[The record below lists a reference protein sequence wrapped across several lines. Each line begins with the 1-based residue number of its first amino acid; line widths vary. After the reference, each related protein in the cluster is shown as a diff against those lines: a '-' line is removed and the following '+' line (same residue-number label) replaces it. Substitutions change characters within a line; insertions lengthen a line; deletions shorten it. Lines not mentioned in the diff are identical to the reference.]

1 MADRFSLIYNSSAG
15 QIQELSAGDNLDLT
29 SSGIV
34 NADIITATTF
44 SGNLTGN
51 LNGNLIGVAATAIVL
66 GINTTSLNNTNFY
79 VFGNSASNVVGVS
92 TSTTITIDMTTSN
105 NFSISLNGNY
115 TLGNPTGFTT
125 GQSGVVFLN
134 QDSSGSRTL
143 GFGTFWNFPAGVAPT
158 LTTTANAT
166 DAIFYVVRNASS
178 IVANSILNA
187 S

>member
-1 MADRFSLIYNSSAG
+1 MADRFPLIYNPSAG

-29 SSGIV
+29 SSGIA
-34 NADIITATTF
+34 NAGIITATTF
-44 SGNLTGN
+44 SGNL
-51 LNGNLIGVAATAIVL
+51 NGNLTGTASTTAVL
-66 GINTTSLNNTNFY
+66 GVNTTSLNSTKFY
-79 VFGNSASNVVGVS
+79 VFGNSASNVVAVS
-92 TSTTITIDMTTSN
+92 TASTITIDMTTGN

-134 QDSSGSRTL
+134 QDSSGSRTV
-143 GFGTFWNFPAGVAPT
+143 GFGTFWDFPAGVAPT